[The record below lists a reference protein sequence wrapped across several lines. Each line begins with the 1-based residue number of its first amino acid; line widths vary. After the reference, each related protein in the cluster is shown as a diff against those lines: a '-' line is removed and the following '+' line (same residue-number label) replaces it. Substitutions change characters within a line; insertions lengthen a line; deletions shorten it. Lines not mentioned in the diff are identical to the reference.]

1 MDDLREK
8 LDCPIVYCI
17 SSSDTYKNLLDHMVK
32 DTNMYQSLNKMYFFK
47 CVCCVFFV
55 CCKFP
60 VLLCLSY
67 LFTSEALCL
76 NVDMTDLLYPGG
88 LPGC

>member
-1 MDDLREK
+1 MDDLREM
-8 LDCPIVYCI
+8 LDCPIMYCI

-32 DTNMYQSLNKMYFFK
+32 DTNMYQSLNKMYLFK
-47 CVCCVFFV
+47 CI

-76 NVDMTDLLYPGG
+76 NVGMTDLLYPGG